1 MKILII
7 DNASMVT
14 TQSGH
19 HYTNNLNGL
28 FLSEMME
35 LGNDITYIQFALER
49 ADSIS
54 VYDLEEHGVKCVEL
68 KSKVHKLLR
77 YVLAVPKLAKEIK
90 RTDFVYF
97 YYPNSFR
104 WATLLCRMY
113 RKPYGLYI
121 RGMNGVEDST
131 SHNIY
136 KHAYTAFT
144 VSDQFTNM
152 VNAVTKKEMAHTI
165 RPMIPYTDADVI
177 MGRDY
182 APKEVY
188 NILFLGRIA
197 KDKGLEE
204 LMQAARQL
212 RDKGYRFML
221 RVVGNGE
228 FIEQTAQLVA
238 GMELKD
244 CVSLEGPVY
253 DDAKKAEYYK
263 NADLYVLPTY
273 HEGFPRTL
281 YEAMIFGAPIITTFV
296 GGIPALMKDGENCKR
311 IEPRSADSII
321 EGLSYAMDN
330 YAEMGK
336 MANDA
341 SRLVSKIVNR
351 NRMTHAQHLN
361 QILKDYNKRICHN

>member
-1 MKILII
+1 MRILIV

-14 TQSGH
+14 IQSGH
-19 HYTNNLNGL
+19 HCTNNLNGL
-28 FLSEMME
+28 FLSELLE
-35 LGNDITYIQFALER
+35 LGNDLTYIQFAVER

-54 VYDLEEHGVKCVEL
+54 VYDLEEHGVKCIEL

-77 YVLAVPKLAKEIK
+77 YILAVPKLAKAI
-90 RTDFVYF
+90 RQTDFVYF

-104 WATLLCRMY
+104 WATLLCRMF

-131 SHNIY
+131 SYNIY

-144 VSDQFTNM
+144 VSDQFTKM

-177 MGRDY
+177 MGRGY
-182 APKEVY
+182 ASREVY

-197 KDKGLEE
+197 KDKGMEE
-204 LMQAARQL
+204 LVQAVRQL
-212 RDKGYRFML
+212 RDKGYRFIL
-221 RVVGNGE
+221 RIVGNGE
-228 FIEQTAQLVA
+228 YIEQTSQLVA
-238 GMELKD
+238 DLELKD
-244 CVSLEGPVY
+244 SVSLEGPVY

-281 YEAMIFGAPIITTFV
+281 YEAMIFGAPIVTTFV

-311 IEPRSADSII
+311 IEPRSAKSIV

-330 YAEMGK
+330 YAEMGE
-336 MANDA
+336 MANNA
-341 SRLVSKIVNR
+341 SGLVARIVNR
-351 NRMTHAQHLN
+351 NRLTHAQHLN
-361 QILKDYNKRICHN
+361 QILNEYGK

>member
-1 MKILII
+1 MRILIV

-19 HYTNNLNGL
+19 HCTNNLNGL

-35 LGNDITYIQFALER
+35 LGNDLTYIQFAVER

-77 YVLAVPKLAKEIK
+77 YVLAVPKLAKEIG
-90 RTDFVYF
+90 RNDFVYF

-121 RGMNGVEDST
+121 RGMNGVEDRT

-152 VNAVTKKEMAHTI
+152 VNAVTKKEIAHTI

-177 MGRDY
+177 MGRGY
-182 APKEVY
+182 ASREVY

-197 KDKGLEE
+197 KDKGMEE
-204 LMQAARQL
+204 LVQAVRQL
-212 RDKGYRFML
+212 RDKGYRFIL
-221 RVVGNGE
+221 RIVGNGE
-228 FIEQTAQLVA
+228 YIEQTSQLVA
-238 GMELKD
+238 DLELKD
-244 CVSLEGPVY
+244 SVSLEGPVY

-281 YEAMIFGAPIITTFV
+281 YEAMIFGAPIVTTFV

-311 IEPRSADSII
+311 IEPRSAKSIV

-330 YAEMGK
+330 YAEMGE
-336 MANDA
+336 MANNA
-341 SRLVSKIVNR
+341 SGLVARIVNR
-351 NRMTHAQHLN
+351 NRLTHAQHLN
-361 QILKDYNKRICHN
+361 QILNEYGK